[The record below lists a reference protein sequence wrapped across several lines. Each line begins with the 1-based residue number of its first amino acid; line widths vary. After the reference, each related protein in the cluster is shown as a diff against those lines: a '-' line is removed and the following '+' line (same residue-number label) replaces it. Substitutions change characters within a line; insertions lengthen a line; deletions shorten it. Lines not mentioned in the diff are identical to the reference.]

1 MHVYIFNFIVSCFIF
16 YLEYIHWTLLRHDYK
31 TKRKHSPDQHLFI
44 TMEGIFIKKIFCTIS
59 QYSFDC
65 FKKIVKHEGGRGLYQ
80 GISVNLI
87 GIIPEK
93 AIKLAV
99 NDYMREH
106 LVDNYNTKH
115 NTSIS
120 VDNLPPHLGVIAGGT
135 AGFCQVVATK

>member
-1 MHVYIFNFIVSCFIF
+1 MFHILFRIYPLDIIKTRLQNQKKALPGSTSIHYNGGYI
-16 YLEYIHWTLLRHDYK
+16 Y
-31 TKRKHSPDQHLFI
+31 Q
-44 TMEGIFIKKIFCTIS
+44 KIFCTIS

-115 NTSIS
+115 NTSIN